1 MTDPL
6 LGSMVSGRY
15 RIDRLIAR
23 GGMGA
28 IYRAEQLPLG
38 RAVALK
44 VLVQR
49 NDDSGELQRRFLREA
64 ETCARLRH
72 PNTVTIYDYGTLP
85 LPDGEGEGLYI
96 AMELIAGRT
105 LSQAIRE
112 DGAFSP
118 QRVSD
123 IAVQIARSLR
133 EAHAAGIVHRDLK
146 PGNVMLTPG
155 SDGEREA
162 VKVLDFGVAK
172 VMGEGA
178 DGLTVAGS
186 FVGSPRYASPEQI
199 QEMEVDG
206 RSDLYALGVVM
217 YEMLVGV
224 PPFQASDTI
233 RMLMMHV
240 RDLPAPLEGRVQGV
254 PPELAALVHSL
265 LEKEPGRRP
274 ADADAVIQ
282 ALRSPGEA
290 SVYPGAPEPL
300 SVDTATWRPPTVAR
314 SRGKLGLVVIG
325 ALGLFAMLA
334 VCAGGLWVALPGL
347 GLGSGEGP
355 DRAGGPGS
363 GPERPEGGGVEGA
376 VEGPERVGGLSPGAP
391 KPVQVTSV
399 PAGAEVWD
407 GATKVGVTP
416 LVIPVDGEKTLRV
429 HLDGYEDVE
438 HSVTDGDEAWSA
450 TLVQM
455 PTVPVKP
462 PKGNPA
468 KGDPPKTNPPK
479 GDGIRT
485 SR

>member
-28 IYRAEQLPLG
+28 IYRAEQVPLG

-85 LPDGEGEGLYI
+85 LADGAGEGLYI

-118 QRVSD
+118 QRVAN

-254 PPELAALVHSL
+254 PPDLAALVHSL

-274 ADADAVIQ
+274 TDADAVIQ
-282 ALRSPGEA
+282 ALRAPGEA
-290 SVYPGAPEPL
+290 SIYPGVPEPL
-300 SVDTATWRPPTVAR
+300 SVDTATWRPPTVHR
-314 SRGKLGLVVIG
+314 SSRGKVGLVVIG
-325 ALGLFAMLA
+325 ALGLFAMLGL
-334 VCAGGLWVALPGL
+334 CAGVLWFAMPPAQPVIAETTAGEPPGL
-347 GLGSGEGP
+347 P
-355 DRAGGPGS
+355 P
-363 GPERPEGGGVEGA
+363 V
-376 VEGPERVGGLSPGAP
+376 AP
-391 KPVQVTSV
+391 KPVQVTSM

-407 GATKVGVTP
+407 GPTKVGVTP
-416 LVIPVDGEKTLRV
+416 LVVPIDGEKTLRV

-438 HSVTDGDEAWSA
+438 HSVTDADGVWSA
-450 TLVQM
+450 TLVQI
-455 PTVPVKP
+455 PAPPVKP
-462 PKGNPA
+462 PKGPP
-468 KGDPPKTNPPK
+468 KGDPPKGDPPK